1 MSIPLPQLL
10 LGRTSKFL
18 PLVIGFSLFSAAFAE
33 GAGHPLSDVNASEA
47 TDKAHEPSNRGS
59 AMPDEFLG
67 IWGSSFE
74 TCDDENIGLRL
85 LVRADFLALTDW
97 SKPDWV
103 LLVRS
108 VSVDANDSRSIII
121 YLDPP
126 KPLSKS
132 PDYQPVVR
140 FDKFGKMTLS
150 EDGQTLTISDPAN
163 ATSSAFVFCS
173 ALPDHDKK
181 AG

>member
-1 MSIPLPQLL
+1 MSIPLPHLL
-10 LGRTSKFL
+10 LNRTSKL
-18 PLVIGFSLFSAAFAE
+18 LKLVIAISLSSAAFAAE
-33 GAGHPLSDVNASEA
+33 AAHPPSDANANEVG
-47 TDKAHEPSNRGS
+47 DKAHELSNKGS

-103 LLVRS
+103 LLVKS
-108 VSVDANDSRSIII
+108 VSVDANDSRSIMI

-126 KPLSKS
+126 KSLSKS
-132 PDYQPVVR
+132 PDYEPVVR

-150 EDGQTLTISDPAN
+150 EDGQTLTVSDPAN

-173 ALPDHDKK
+173 ALPDPDKK